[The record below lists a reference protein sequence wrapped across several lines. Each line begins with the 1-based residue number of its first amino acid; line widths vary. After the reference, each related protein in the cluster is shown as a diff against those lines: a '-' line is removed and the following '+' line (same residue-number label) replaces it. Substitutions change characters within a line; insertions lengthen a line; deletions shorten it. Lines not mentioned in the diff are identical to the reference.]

1 MFCSYC
7 WDFKPS
13 AKYFYHLSTKHFLI
27 GLLARFL
34 LLLFQSSV
42 MVFFQKSMAAL
53 KDPQNDCDCM
63 HLWQPVSGDWCKRNV
78 LDSLQYGRMKP
89 ADQKKGARKRSERCG
104 VSVKTKL
111 HARKTHPDCRATWWA
126 DLSQLPLP
134 VSCPDII
141 LHQKVLFLSTPG
153 KQKWQFITQHDAG
166 GVLSLRDK
174 LCNPCRW
181 LPWPTYTC
189 NFPLIC

>member
-7 WDFKPS
+7 WYFKPS

-89 ADQKKGARKRSERCG
+89 ADQKKGSRKRSERCG

-126 DLSQLPLP
+126 DLSRASSSCFLPRHYSPSESLIFIH
-134 VSCPDII
+134 SGKA
-141 LHQKVLFLSTPG
+141 KVAIYHPT
-153 KQKWQFITQHDAG
+153 WCWRCVITEGQA
-166 GVLSLRDK
+166 V
-174 LCNPCRW
+174 
-181 LPWPTYTC
+181 
-189 NFPLIC
+189 